1 MDDGVMT
8 EAIRGFWVAS
18 ATPLAT
24 DGSVDSAKLAA
35 HAKQLFGKGVDGV
48 VLFGTTGEG
57 TSFNVT
63 ERVATIEAVLKA
75 GVAPDRIGIGGG
87 FPAISDSVALTRAV
101 LGLGL
106 RHVLYLPPYFD
117 RSVTAEGIEDAFAA
131 GSRSSRCNCARARR
145 CRQAQLPRRACRARR
160 QAVGRA
166 ARWGSPCSCKASSR
180 SAAP

>member
-1 MDDGVMT
+1 MT

-35 HAKQLFGKGVDGV
+35 HAKQLFAKGVYGV

-57 TSFNVT
+57 TSFNVA

-87 FPAISDSVALTRAV
+87 RP
-101 LGLGL
+101 
-106 RHVLYLPPYFD
+106 
-117 RSVTAEGIEDAFAA
+117 
-131 GSRSSRCNCARARR
+131 
-145 CRQAQLPRRACRARR
+145 PRRVR
-160 QAVGRA
+160 
-166 ARWGSPCSCKASSR
+166 KASPR
-180 SAAP
+180 APPALW

>member
-1 MDDGVMT
+1 MT

-24 DGSVDSAKLAA
+24 DGSVDSAKLVA

-57 TSFNVT
+57 TSFNAA

-87 FPAISDSVALTRAV
+87 FPALSGKNSLRRAVVRLCLRLALYLTRC
-101 LGLGL
+101 L
-106 RHVLYLPPYFD
+106 
-117 RSVTAEGIEDAFAA
+117 
-131 GSRSSRCNCARARR
+131 
-145 CRQAQLPRRACRARR
+145 
-160 QAVGRA
+160 
-166 ARWGSPCSCKASSR
+166 
-180 SAAP
+180 